1 MQNEI
6 SSPVPRST
14 YQFNVTYTCDTPGAV
29 IRVEEGEL
37 AYPPKDPDENSPISN
52 SHMQYSLPEGTI
64 IKAKAFKDGLE
75 SSEVAVEEIPL
86 SSTLNETS
94 KLLNPVLTKDN
105 DGQVYIKNIAYYS
118 MYTAYDAVTFAG
130 DSEYTNV
137 ENDSASFMFDYN
149 NLLEGSEVI
158 IPDSFP
164 FYVKV
169 MDLSGDHEPSDIIE
183 IK

>member
-1 MQNEI
+1 MTNKI
-6 SSPVPRST
+6 SSSVPRSA

-37 AYPPKDPDENSPISN
+37 AYPPKDPDENSPIASQSQN
-52 SHMQYSLPEGTI
+52 RLSEGTI

-75 SSEVAVEEIPL
+75 PSEVAIEEIPL

-105 DGQVYIKNIAYYS
+105 DGWVYIKNIAYYG
-118 MYTAYDAVTFAG
+118 MYTNYDMFIFAG

-137 ENDSASFMFDYN
+137 ENDSASFMFEYN
-149 NLLEGSEVI
+149 DLQESSEVFT
-158 IPDSFP
+158 PDSFP
-164 FYVKV
+164 FYIKAT
-169 MDLSGDHEPSDIIE
+169 DSSGDHEPSDIIE